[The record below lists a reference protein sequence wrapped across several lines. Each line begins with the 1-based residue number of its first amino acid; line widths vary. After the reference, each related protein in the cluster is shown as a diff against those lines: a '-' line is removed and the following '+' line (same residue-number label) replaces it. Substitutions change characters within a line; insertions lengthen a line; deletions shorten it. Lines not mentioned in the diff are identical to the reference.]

1 MALFSEDAVADLVD
15 DAAEDLSFEIE
26 CSDGVLAVPA
36 SDAAKV
42 IARCHF
48 FEASFA
54 HGTKESNSRVVQK
67 PDWVMTTAR
76 RVLTLFVRE
85 SVKIDPFDLSNMM
98 AFVEAMDQLLVSDL
112 IVNAPNTHGDHLVN
126 LTAFVHSLAPRTP
139 PETRYAFCLGALPIS
154 GWRSATA
161 AATAHGRSFSE
172 LWVEMWRDGIF
183 ITEEG
188 GLTVKRASP
197 AADSG
202 NSLRAFDD
210 FVDNLRLPLEVGFG
224 ARDRS
229 NDSFI
234 VDTSQ
239 PIASSVLH
247 IVTKLRSNGHMSHTQ
262 TKKVF
267 NKEALSLRIP
277 VRALGLISREAI
289 QKIEQ
294 RTQARGY
301 LHFGSSL
308 GFYLNGGQEA
318 CPTFNGTAA
327 QLLAALNIIKGLT
340 NLGLHGPPDS
350 LCRSLRCAFSANA
363 DAASCEFEIL
373 AGEPAH
379 AGRRHSGECLLCSEI
394 YLRYRGPARAHV
406 GHYSQRHVCF
416 RLAQAHLTQL
426 PEGYLLSAPS
436 ESFRAHA
443 AIHELLVPVYLLV
456 RRTLDR

>member
-76 RVLTLFVRE
+76 RVLTLFVTE

-267 NKEALSLRIP
+267 NEEALSLRIP
-277 VRALGLISREAI
+277 VGALGLISREAI

-340 NLGLHGPPDS
+340 KDYMDPPT
-350 LCRSLRCAFSANA
+350 RCAVRF
-363 DAASCEFEIL
+363 AAPS
-373 AGEPAH
+373 P
-379 AGRRHSGECLLCSEI
+379 
-394 YLRYRGPARAHV
+394 
-406 GHYSQRHVCF
+406 QT
-416 RLAQAHLTQL
+416 LTQL
-426 PEGYLLSAPS
+426 LASLKFLPENPLTLGVDIQANAYFAVKSISDIEVLLERMSGITASGTCASGSLKLISLNYPKGT
-436 ESFRAHA
+436 F
-443 AIHELLVPVYLLV
+443 
-456 RRTLDR
+456 